1 MEGLCGTSSVGRP
14 AKSLEFVFRLRLLG
28 LRFIAGIFGFMKE
41 GDEGSDTSVE
51 EAAEATNGG

>member
-28 LRFIAGIFGFMKE
+28 LRFIAGICGFMKE